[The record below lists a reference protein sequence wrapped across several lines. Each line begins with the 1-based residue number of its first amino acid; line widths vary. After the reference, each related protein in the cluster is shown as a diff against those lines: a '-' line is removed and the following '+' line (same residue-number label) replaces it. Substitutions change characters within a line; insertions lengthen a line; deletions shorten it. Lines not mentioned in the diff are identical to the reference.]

1 MALEVPAFRR
11 GDWQPPGAP
20 SAATRPEQ
28 AAERLAGLAAG
39 AEPGTRLGTK
49 DELRALC
56 GVSVGTF
63 NEALRLVQARGLV
76 TVRAGRVGG
85 LFASRQSPLVRLG
98 NSVLAIDSDAMSVA
112 DAVRIRDALEPLLV
126 EDAVRHRVGERCR
139 GAATGPRAHGA
150 GADALDGYEF
160 LRANWAL
167 HARMA
172 EVSPSVMLR
181 SFYLSLL
188 EMIESH
194 TLSVHSVDEAP
205 LPEYLDKRYRL
216 HADLVSAIDERD
228 ARRAL
233 DLIRVHNATTAAA
246 ADRLLLVRQ
255 FGREPPVPSAAV
267 QVALADRPRD
277 EPVTAALGRRHGEK
291 QGSKCQAK
299 ASDTDCFA

>member
-1 MALEVPAFRR
+1 MVLEAPAFRR
-11 GDWQPPGAP
+11 SDWQLPGAP
-20 SAATRPEQ
+20 ATATRPEQ
-28 AAERLAGLAAG
+28 AAEQLAELAAD

-98 NSVLAIDSDAMSVA
+98 NSVLAIDDDATAVA

-126 EDAVRHRVGERCR
+126 EDAVRHRTAGDTEALRQGLAR
-139 GAATGPRAHGA
+139 MRAA
-150 GADALDGYEF
+150 ADALDGDEF

-167 HARMA
+167 HARVA

-181 SFYLSLL
+181 SFYLGLL

-194 TLSVHSVDEAP
+194 TLGVESVGEQP
-205 LPEYLDKRYRL
+205 LPEYLEGRYRL
-216 HADLVSAIDERD
+216 HADFVAAIEEQD

-233 DLIRVHNATTAAA
+233 DIVRVHNATSTEATAP
-246 ADRLLLVRQ
+246 
-255 FGREPPVPSAAV
+255 E
-267 QVALADRPRD
+267 
-277 EPVTAALGRRHGEK
+277 
-291 QGSKCQAK
+291 
-299 ASDTDCFA
+299 ASPAP

>member
-1 MALEVPAFRR
+1 MVLEAPAYRR
-11 GDWQPPGAP
+11 SDWQPATG
-20 SAATRPEQ
+20 TRPEQ
-28 AAERLAGLAAG
+28 AAEQLAELAAG

-98 NSVLAIDSDAMSVA
+98 NSVLAIDDDATSVA

-126 EDAVRHRVGERCR
+126 EDAVRHRDAGDSEAMRQGLAR
-139 GAATGPRAHGA
+139 MRAA
-150 GADALDGYEF
+150 ADALDGNEF

-167 HARMA
+167 HARIA
-172 EVSPSVMLR
+172 EVSPSAMLR

-188 EMIESH
+188 EMIESR
-194 TLSVHSVDEAP
+194 TLSVESVGDEP
-205 LPEYLDKRYRL
+205 LPEYLEDRYRL
-216 HADLVSAIDERD
+216 HADLVAAIEQRD

-233 DLIRVHNATTAAA
+233 GLLRVHNAVTAEATMTGTTTTGGAAA
-246 ADRLLLVRQ
+246 AGEAVT
-255 FGREPPVPSAAV
+255 GEAA
-267 QVALADRPRD
+267 
-277 EPVTAALGRRHGEK
+277 TAAP
-291 QGSKCQAK
+291 
-299 ASDTDCFA
+299 

>member
-1 MALEVPAFRR
+1 LAHDVTIHRHETDGEEPVVLEAPAFRR
-11 GDWQPPGAP
+11 SDWQPPGAP
-20 SAATRPEQ
+20 PTATRPEQ
-28 AAERLAGLAAG
+28 AAEQLAELAAG

-49 DELRALC
+49 DELRARC

-98 NSVLAIDSDAMSVA
+98 NSVLAIDDDATSVA

-126 EDAVRHRVGERCR
+126 EDAVRHRSASDVEALRQGLERMR
-139 GAATGPRAHGA
+139 AA
-150 GADALDGYEF
+150 ADAVNGNEF

-172 EVSPSVMLR
+172 AISPSVMLR

-194 TLSVHSVDEAP
+194 TLSVQSVDEAP
-205 LPEYLDKRYRL
+205 LPEYLDKRYQL
-216 HADLVSAIDERD
+216 HADLVSAIDGQD

-233 DLIRVHNATTAAA
+233 DLVLVHNATTAAA
-246 ADRLLLVRQ
+246 TTRLA
-255 FGREPPVPSAAV
+255 SA
-267 QVALADRPRD
+267 PTGG
-277 EPVTAALGRRHGEK
+277 PGTGP
-291 QGSKCQAK
+291 
-299 ASDTDCFA
+299 

>member
-1 MALEVPAFRR
+1 VTPVTCQEIARNQHGDLVLLAHDVTIHRHETDGEEPVVLEAPAFRR
-11 GDWQPPGAP
+11 SDWQRPGAP
-20 SAATRPEQ
+20 PTATRPEQ
-28 AAERLAGLAAG
+28 AAEQLAELAAG

-49 DELRALC
+49 DELRARC

-98 NSVLAIDSDAMSVA
+98 NSVLAIDDDATSVA

-126 EDAVRHRVGERCR
+126 EDAVRHRSASDIEALRQGLERMR
-139 GAATGPRAHGA
+139 AA
-150 GADALDGYEF
+150 ADAVNGNEF

-172 EVSPSVMLR
+172 AISPSAMLR

-194 TLSVHSVDEAP
+194 TLSVQSVDEAP
-205 LPEYLDKRYRL
+205 LPEYLDKRYQL
-216 HADLVSAIDERD
+216 HADLVSAIDGQD

-233 DLIRVHNATTAAA
+233 DLVLVHNATTAAA
-246 ADRLLLVRQ
+246 TTRLASAPTSGPIRA
-255 FGREPPVPSAAV
+255 RE
-267 QVALADRPRD
+267 
-277 EPVTAALGRRHGEK
+277 G
-291 QGSKCQAK
+291 
-299 ASDTDCFA
+299 

>member
-1 MALEVPAFRR
+1 VVLEAAALRR
-11 GDWQPPGAP
+11 GDWQLPGAP
-20 SAATRPEQ
+20 PPATRPEQ
-28 AAERLAGLAAG
+28 AAEQIAELAAG

-49 DELRALC
+49 DELRARC

-98 NSVLAIDSDAMSVA
+98 NSVLAIDDDATSVA

-126 EDAVRHRVGERCR
+126 EDAVRHRSASDVEALRQGLERMR
-139 GAATGPRAHGA
+139 AA
-150 GADALDGYEF
+150 ADAVDGNEF

-172 EVSPSVMLR
+172 AISPSVMLR

-194 TLSVHSVDEAP
+194 TLSVRSVDEAP
-205 LPEYLDKRYRL
+205 LPEYLNKRYQL
-216 HADLVSAIDERD
+216 HADLVSAIDGQD
-228 ARRAL
+228 AGRAL

-246 ADRLLLVRQ
+246 TTKLASA
-255 FGREPPVPSAAV
+255 PPPA
-267 QVALADRPRD
+267 
-277 EPVTAALGRRHGEK
+277 G
-291 QGSKCQAK
+291 
-299 ASDTDCFA
+299 

>member
-1 MALEVPAFRR
+1 VTPVTCQEIARNQHGDLVLLAHDVTIHRHETDGEEPVVLEAPAFRR
-11 GDWQPPGAP
+11 SDWQRPGAP
-20 SAATRPEQ
+20 PTATRPEQ
-28 AAERLAGLAAG
+28 AAEQLAELAAG

-49 DELRALC
+49 DELRARC

-98 NSVLAIDSDAMSVA
+98 NSVLAIDDDATSVA

-126 EDAVRHRVGERCR
+126 EDAVRHRSASDIEALRQGLERMR
-139 GAATGPRAHGA
+139 AA
-150 GADALDGYEF
+150 ADAVNGNEF

-172 EVSPSVMLR
+172 AISPSAMLR

-194 TLSVHSVDEAP
+194 TLSVQSVDEAP
-205 LPEYLDKRYRL
+205 LPEYLDKRYQL
-216 HADLVSAIDERD
+216 HADLVSAIDGQD

-233 DLIRVHNATTAAA
+233 DLVLVHNATTAATT
-246 ADRLLLVRQ
+246 RLASAPTSGPIRA
-255 FGREPPVPSAAV
+255 RE
-267 QVALADRPRD
+267 
-277 EPVTAALGRRHGEK
+277 G
-291 QGSKCQAK
+291 
-299 ASDTDCFA
+299 

>member
-1 MALEVPAFRR
+1 VVLEAPAFRR
-11 GDWQPPGAP
+11 SDWQPPGPP

-28 AAERLAGLAAG
+28 AAEQLAGLAAS

-56 GVSVGTF
+56 RVSVGTF

-98 NSVLAIDSDAMSVA
+98 NSVLAIDDDATSVA

-126 EDAVRHRVGERCR
+126 EDAVRHRSASDAAAMRQGLERMR
-139 GAATGPRAHGA
+139 AA
-150 GADALDGYEF
+150 ADALDGNEF

-167 HARMA
+167 HARIA

-188 EMIESH
+188 EMIESR
-194 TLSVHSVDEAP
+194 TLSVQSVSEEP
-205 LPEYLDKRYRL
+205 LPEYLGNRYRL
-216 HADLVSAIDERD
+216 HADLVSAIGDQD

-233 DLIRVHNATTAAA
+233 DLIRVHNAATTATTTSS
-246 ADRLLLVRQ
+246 
-255 FGREPPVPSAAV
+255 PSSGPA
-267 QVALADRPRD
+267 
-277 EPVTAALGRRHGEK
+277 H
-291 QGSKCQAK
+291 
-299 ASDTDCFA
+299 

>member
-1 MALEVPAFRR
+1 VVLEAPAFRR
-11 GDWQPPGAP
+11 GDWQLPGAP

-28 AAERLAGLAAG
+28 AAEQLAELAAG

-49 DELRALC
+49 DELRARC

-98 NSVLAIDSDAMSVA
+98 NSVLAIDDDATSVA

-126 EDAVRHRVGERCR
+126 EDAVRHRSAGDVEALRQGLERMR
-139 GAATGPRAHGA
+139 AA
-150 GADALDGYEF
+150 ADAADGNEF

-172 EVSPSVMLR
+172 AISPSVMLR

-194 TLSVHSVDEAP
+194 TLSVRSVDEAP
-205 LPEYLDKRYRL
+205 LPEYLNKRYQL
-216 HADLVSAIDERD
+216 HADLVSAIDGQD
-228 ARRAL
+228 AGRAL

-246 ADRLLLVRQ
+246 TTKLASA
-255 FGREPPVPSAAV
+255 PPPA
-267 QVALADRPRD
+267 
-277 EPVTAALGRRHGEK
+277 G
-291 QGSKCQAK
+291 
-299 ASDTDCFA
+299 